1 LVAWGALDKRLPRA
15 TRWALMATPL
25 LYVLAYAAMA
35 WWGSLTHQVLGAG
48 ARAAAEGGLG
58 GMATGTSSPNSR
70 PNVWRTAWGVVM
82 GSPLT
87 GVGFGEFNMAWTLTA
102 FDHRPTQFFD
112 HTHNLPLQLA
122 AELGLPL
129 AVLILGLMGLA
140 LWQAFWRAAGVAGA
154 AGMAGSA
161 AVVLVVLVLW
171 HSLVE
176 YPLWYA
182 YFLMPAAL
190 AWGLA
195 LGLSPRQV
203 AFSRLPL
210 GGLGAALGLAASVL
224 VAAGGALAL
233 LDYQRVVVIYA
244 PLANSGSL
252 ASRIEQGQRS
262 PLFAHHADYA
272 AATNESSAQSTALAF
287 ARAPHSLMD
296 TRLMVAWA
304 RNLAEAGQV
313 DKARWLAQRLKEFR
327 NPEADEFFAPCAGGS
342 TRDFQCQPTKAT
354 HSWQEFLAPQGAHQA
369 LPAAAPA
376 SSASQ

>member
-1 LVAWGALDKRLPRA
+1 
-15 TRWALMATPL
+15 
-25 LYVLAYAAMA
+25 
-35 WWGSLTHQVLGAG
+35 
-48 ARAAAEGGLG
+48 
-58 GMATGTSSPNSR
+58 
-70 PNVWRTAWGVVM
+70 
-82 GSPLT
+82 
-87 GVGFGEFNMAWTLTA
+87 
-102 FDHRPTQFFD
+102 
-112 HTHNLPLQLA
+112 
-122 AELGLPL
+122 
-129 AVLILGLMGLA
+129 
-140 LWQAFWRAAGVAGA
+140 
-154 AGMAGSA
+154 
-161 AVVLVVLVLW
+161 
-171 HSLVE
+171 
-176 YPLWYA
+176 
-182 YFLMPAAL
+182 MPAAL

-342 TRDFQCQPTKAT
+342 TRDFQCQPTKAA

-369 LPAAAPA
+369 LPDAAPA